1 MGKQVRVNL
10 TIDEDVVKEA
20 KEIGLNLSKIAEN
33 ALKRAILALKN
44 SKIYL
49 NEQRPQNNDPQNHM
63 AGGTGFE
70 PATTSLGGL
79 CPILARLPALCISD
93 LVTDLRLFDSTLFCV

>member
-1 MGKQVRVNL
+1 VNL

-44 SKIYL
+44 SKIYS
-49 NEQRPQNNDPQNHM
+49 NEQRPQNNVGNALPQNHM